1 MLSLNYIKET
11 ISVLDQFADSDKI
24 GQQVISADGYDEV
37 IAILENYSNMSFPC
51 VIFEDPSLGV
61 ISINDGPLETS
72 TCTVW
77 VMTVRDREDNNAIYF
92 TEMKALAMEI
102 LKLLVKGYNDG
113 DSEMKGWDAGRV
125 GWAKRLG
132 GPNCLGYEFT
142 LTFNEDINLYEE

>member
-1 MLSLNYIKET
+1 MLNLDYIKKT

-24 GQQVISADGYDEV
+24 GQQVISADGYDEI
-37 IAILENYSNMSFPC
+37 IALLENYTNIEFPC

-72 TCTVW
+72 TCTIW
-77 VMTVRDREDNNAIYF
+77 VITVRDREDNNALYF

-113 DSEMKGWDAGRV
+113 DSEMKDWDAGRV

>member
-72 TCTVW
+72 TCTIW

-102 LKLLVKGYNDG
+102 LKLLVKGYNSG
-113 DSEMKGWDAGRV
+113 DSEMKDWDAGRV